1 MTRKLVIDLVIVTIK
16 YSKCTQFPIST
27 PPKTKNYDVSAPNNK
42 CPICHAQ
49 ERTNYDTDHV

>member
-1 MTRKLVIDLVIVTIK
+1 MTRQLVIDLVIVTIK
-16 YSKCTQFPIST
+16 YSKYTQLPISI

-42 CPICHAQ
+42 RPTCHAQ